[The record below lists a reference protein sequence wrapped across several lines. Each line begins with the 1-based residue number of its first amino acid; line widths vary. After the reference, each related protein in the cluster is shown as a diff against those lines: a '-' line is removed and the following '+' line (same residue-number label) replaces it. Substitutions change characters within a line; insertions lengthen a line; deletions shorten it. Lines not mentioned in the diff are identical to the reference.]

1 MNTERLS
8 KIILGPVIAEKATR
22 VAEASNQVVLKVLPD
37 ASKAEVKKA
46 VELFFE
52 TKVLAVNTANVA
64 GKFKRSG
71 RTMGKRKD
79 WKKAYVTLLDGDDIN
94 FLGAE

>member
-37 ASKAEVKKA
+37 ASKAEIKKDS
-46 VELFFE
+46 L
-52 TKVLAVNTANVA
+52 
-64 GKFKRSG
+64 
-71 RTMGKRKD
+71 
-79 WKKAYVTLLDGDDIN
+79 
-94 FLGAE
+94 